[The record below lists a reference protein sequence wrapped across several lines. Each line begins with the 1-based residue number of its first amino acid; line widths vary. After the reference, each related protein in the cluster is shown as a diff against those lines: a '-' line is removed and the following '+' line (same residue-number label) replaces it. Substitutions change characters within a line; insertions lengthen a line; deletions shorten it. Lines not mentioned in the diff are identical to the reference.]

1 MRIKELKAELI
12 KMASALPSPSL
23 EAAIIIEKATGLDR
37 IHQIMN
43 ADNAVSDSDRDN
55 CFSMIK
61 RRLNGTPMA
70 YITGEK
76 EFYGLTFQVTPA
88 TLIPRP
94 DTETI
99 VDKAIE
105 IAREFYKEP
114 KILDL
119 CTGSGA
125 IATAISVALGIPVAF
140 SDISEEALFVAEDN
154 YERLTGRKGDA
165 RSGSLF
171 EPWKNQRF
179 DMIVTNPPYLTEEW
193 WEETEIDVK
202 SEPRLALISDSTDGL
217 DIIRRIIDE
226 SNDHLESNGFL
237 LIEGDYR
244 QMDICA
250 KILSTAGFGSVSI
263 IKDLAGKERVVY
275 GRREH

>member
-12 KMASALPSPSL
+12 RMASTLPSPSL
-23 EAAIIIEKATGLDR
+23 EASIIIEKATGLDR
-37 IHQIMN
+37 IHQIMD
-43 ADNAVSDSDRDN
+43 ADSSASDQDRDL
-55 CFSMIK
+55 CFSLIEK
-61 RRLNGTPMA
+61 RLNGTPMA

-76 EFYGLTFQVTPA
+76 EFYGLSFHVTPA

-105 IAREFYKEP
+105 IANEFYKKP
-114 KILDL
+114 RILDL

-125 IATAISVALGIPVAF
+125 IATAISATLNIPVSF
-140 SDISEEALFVAEDN
+140 SDISEEALAVAKDN
-154 YERLTGRKGDA
+154 YKRLTGRDGDA
-165 RSGSLF
+165 RLGSLF
-171 EPWKNQRF
+171 EPWEDQRF
-179 DMIVTNPPYLTEEW
+179 DIIVTNPPYLTEDW

-202 SEPRLALISDSTDGL
+202 AEPRLALISDSSDGL

-226 SNDHLESNGFL
+226 SNAHLESQGFL

-250 KILSTAGFGSVSI
+250 KILSSSGFSSVSI
-263 IKDLAGKERVVY
+263 IRDLAGKDRVVY